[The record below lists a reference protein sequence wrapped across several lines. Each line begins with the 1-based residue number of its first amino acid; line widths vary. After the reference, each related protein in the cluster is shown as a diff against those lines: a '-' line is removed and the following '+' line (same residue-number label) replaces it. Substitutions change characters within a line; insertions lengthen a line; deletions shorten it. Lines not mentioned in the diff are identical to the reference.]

1 MARPGAPD
9 EDLGVDGRH
18 RVVNSN
24 LGPIRAS
31 NGSLAGAI
39 HLAADVT
46 AEVDAGHAASFTE
59 IRSPEQDRWAA
70 QRLQRALLP
79 SKARHIAG
87 VSAATRYLPSGAD
100 HLVGGDWWDLLDLG
114 QDSFAFAVGDISGHG
129 IDAAALMGQA
139 RAAVCTA
146 ARAGLSPAQILAV
159 VDAQLAGAILDQ
171 DDGDIDLHRFATAVV
186 AVSDPGRTQLRVAS
200 AGHLPLIVWPANGP
214 ARPLWAPRGPP
225 LGLELGPYQEVTL
238 ALHPGDTVLAYTDG
252 LAEDRQVGFGDGI
265 DRLAGIV
272 GAAAAEGDVEGLADA
287 VLTRM
292 ERTPGPNEDDIA
304 LLVVRIDPGSGKT

>member
-9 EDLGVDGRH
+9 EDLGADGRH

-87 VSAATRYLPSGAD
+87 VSARPAT
-100 HLVGGDWWDLLDLG
+100 
-114 QDSFAFAVGDISGHG
+114 
-129 IDAAALMGQA
+129 
-139 RAAVCTA
+139 C
-146 ARAGLSPAQILAV
+146 RAGPTTSSAATGGICSTSARTASPSPSATSPA
-159 VDAQLAGAILDQ
+159 
-171 DDGDIDLHRFATAVV
+171 TA
-186 AVSDPGRTQLRVAS
+186 ST
-200 AGHLPLIVWPANGP
+200 LPLSWD
-214 ARPLWAPRGPP
+214 RPGPP
-225 LGLELGPYQEVTL
+225 SAPPPAQG
-238 ALHPGDTVLAYTDG
+238 
-252 LAEDRQVGFGDGI
+252 
-265 DRLAGIV
+265 
-272 GAAAAEGDVEGLADA
+272 
-287 VLTRM
+287 
-292 ERTPGPNEDDIA
+292 
-304 LLVVRIDPGSGKT
+304 